1 MASIRKR
8 IIEGEVRY
16 DVTVTRRGA
25 PRQTRTFQTKAAAE
39 RWARETE
46 RDIERGAWRSTD
58 VAERMTVAELLTRYD
73 AEVLARTRSPE
84 AWHSVAMKLARS
96 PLSNIPLIA
105 LRRDAVAEHREKR
118 LKTPVTGGGPFGKL
132 QKRLTS
138 PQTVRTE
145 VALLR
150 RAIDHAMAEWRLH
163 LPAGNPA
170 EIVLPKAPRSRDRRA
185 EGDEMRRLLAEAYA
199 SRSPHLGHA
208 IEFAVE
214 TAMRR
219 GELCGLRWADV
230 DLKARTAK
238 ILKTKNGKPRVVP
251 LSGRAIE
258 LLTSISQHGGD
269 GPIFSL
275 SPGGFSQAFKRI
287 CDRVGIPNMRLHDM
301 RHEATSRLAVK
312 LNGDVMALSA
322 ITGHE
327 TLQMLK
333 RYTHLKA
340 EELAKRIA

>member
-1 MASIRKR
+1 
-8 IIEGEVRY
+8 
-16 DVTVTRRGA
+16 
-25 PRQTRTFQTKAAAE
+25 
-39 RWARETE
+39 
-46 RDIERGAWRSTD
+46 
-58 VAERMTVAELLTRYD
+58 
-73 AEVLARTRSPE
+73 
-84 AWHSVAMKLARS
+84 MK
-96 PLSNIPLIA
+96 
-105 LRRDAVAEHREKR
+105 
-118 LKTPVTGGGPFGKL
+118 
-132 QKRLTS
+132 
-138 PQTVRTE
+138 
-145 VALLR
+145 
-150 RAIDHAMAEWRLH
+150 
-163 LPAGNPA
+163 
-170 EIVLPKAPRSRDRRA
+170 
-185 EGDEMRRLLAEAYA
+185 RLLAEAYA

-230 DLKARTAK
+230 DLMAHTAK

-258 LLTSISQHGGD
+258 LLTSISQRSSD
-269 GPIFSL
+269 GPIFDL